1 VSQEAGPA
9 LSVKCLGIVILV
21 AAVIT
26 HLKKYFRGDAH
37 AVTLK
42 GILTTLLVVI
52 CFGLF
57 LGSLLFCFGWL
68 GRVTIS
74 RAGLKA
80 PLYSG
85 RRVFLPWQELQ
96 TAQKGSLG
104 GWPCILVAGADSRS
118 PLYLMVLGDAKKR
131 MIESVKAHAGA
142 TNILS
147 RYLVEHGV

>member
-1 VSQEAGPA
+1 MDR
-9 LSVKCLGIVILV
+9 
-21 AAVIT
+21 T
-26 HLKKYFRGDAH
+26 HEEESYYTSLWDATVWSEYFRGDAH
-37 AVTLK
+37 AVSLK

-52 CFGLF
+52 CSGLF

-74 RAGLKA
+74 PEGLKA

-118 PLYLMVLGDAKKR
+118 PLYLMVLDAKKR

-142 TNILS
+142 TNVLS